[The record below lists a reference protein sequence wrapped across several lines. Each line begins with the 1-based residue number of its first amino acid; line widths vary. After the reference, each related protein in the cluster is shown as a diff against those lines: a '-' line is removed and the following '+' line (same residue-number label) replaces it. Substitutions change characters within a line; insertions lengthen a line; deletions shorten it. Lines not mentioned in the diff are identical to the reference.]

1 MPTKWLAIESINFQI
16 FTKFSDVWSF
26 GVVLWE
32 LFSLGKEPY
41 PGIDG
46 DEFLCKRINNGYR
59 MEKPEYATQEMQV
72 NEQKKICDQNVN
84 NELNLC
90 SYEIMRS
97 CWCLYPKNRP
107 SFNELELI
115 ISALQ
120 NNALCMRMQNTSTS
134 IQVDSTTNEP
144 PTYDAAQ
151 MNISD
156 AHVIDQAQEIPMQQL

>member
-1 MPTKWLAIESINFQI
+1 
-16 FTKFSDVWSF
+16 
-26 GVVLWE
+26 
-32 LFSLGKEPY
+32 
-41 PGIDG
+41 
-46 DEFLCKRINNGYR
+46 
-59 MEKPEYATQEMQV
+59 
-72 NEQKKICDQNVN
+72 
-84 NELNLC
+84 
-90 SYEIMRS
+90 MRS

-107 SFNELELI
+107 SFNELEQI

-134 IQVDSTTNEP
+134 IQGDSTTNEP